1 MNLHEHLGLAG
12 MEAGD
17 AEDDDEEDDDDDAM
31 DEEQSQADQVAIK
44 TEKVGA
50 ESQTAAAA
58 GPAPFVKVEKVCAGL
73 DADEVFF

>member
-17 AEDDDEEDDDDDAM
+17 AEDDDKEDDDAM

-50 ESQTAAAA
+50 GSQTAAVA